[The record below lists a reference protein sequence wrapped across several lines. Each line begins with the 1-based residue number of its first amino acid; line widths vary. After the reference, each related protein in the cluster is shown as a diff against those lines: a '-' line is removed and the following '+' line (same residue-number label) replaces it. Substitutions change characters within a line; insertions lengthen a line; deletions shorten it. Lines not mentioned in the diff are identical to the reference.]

1 MYVSNLKAGDLYKAE
16 LVLAA
21 IHYGDWSWLRLLKSN
36 EGRLAETFLMLDS
49 DSNQINLLVAQHENT
64 PKDILVKLAE
74 VPQDVW
80 DKVLDKIPEAWNANT
95 GVYNVRSNLAWNVNT
110 PKEILRKLSEDKND
124 SVRGKVAGNKNTP
137 KDILTKLSEE
147 NNNLVIANLVRNS
160 NTPKEVLLKIKKAGG
175 GFGEKAAKA
184 LEWLAEDEEW
194 LAQNKT

>member
-1 MYVSNLKAGDLYKAE
+1 NRSSFSGATTSGGYSQQAADKRFTESSIERLKNFLCPSLSMEHADFKESLAKHDDDTFIYADPPYAIENPVLYGKNGSTHKGFDH
-16 LVLAA
+16 L
-21 IHYGDWSWLRLLKSN
+21 G
-36 EGRLAETFLMLDS
+36 LAEAM
-49 DSNQINLLVAQHENT
+49 
-64 PKDILVKLAE
+64 KLAE

-160 NTPKEVLLKIKKAGG
+160 NTPKEVLLKIK
-175 GFGEKAAKA
+175 
-184 LEWLAEDEEW
+184 
-194 LAQNKT
+194 